1 MRCGMY
7 CVNCG
12 VKLAD
17 TEEKCPLCNTAPGES
32 LPKRVPTK
40 ALYPKNC
47 YPETSVKPNAINGAM
62 LILFLIPLLVT
73 FFVDLQSDWQLDWF
87 WYVAGALVLAYIVL
101 ALPVW
106 FRNPNP
112 VIFVPCDFAA
122 SALYLLLINALTG
135 GKWYLSFAL
144 PTTVSIG
151 LIVTTVVVLLRY
163 LRKGRLYIWGGA
175 IIAMGTVMLL
185 LEWLLS
191 VTFQVAFVGWSVY
204 PLTVL
209 ALLGGLL
216 IFLAINSSARERM
229 ERKFFF

>member
-1 MRCGMY
+1 MY

-17 TEEKCPLCNTAPGES
+17 TEEKCPLCNTAPGEP
-32 LPKRVPTK
+32 LVRREPAR
-40 ALYPKNC
+40 ALYPKNRH
-47 YPETSVKPNAINGAM
+47 PEASVKPGAINGAL

-175 IIAMGTVMLL
+175 IIAMSTVMLL

>member
-1 MRCGMY
+1 MY

-17 TEEKCPLCNTAPGES
+17 TEEKCPLCNTAPGEP
-32 LPKRVPTK
+32 LARREPAR
-40 ALYPKNC
+40 ALYPKNR
-47 YPETSVKPNAINGAM
+47 YPEASVKPGVINGAL

-73 FFVDLQSDWQLDWF
+73 FFVNLQTGQRLDWF
-87 WYVAGALVLAYIVL
+87 WYVAGALVLAYVVL
-101 ALPVW
+101 ALPIW

-122 SALYLLLINALTG
+122 SALYLLLINLLTG

-144 PTTVSIG
+144 PVTVSVG
-151 LIVTTVVVLLRY
+151 LIVTTVVVLLWY
-163 LRKGRLYIWGGA
+163 LRKGRLYIFGGA

-185 LEWLLS
+185 VEWLLS

>member
-1 MRCGMY
+1 MY

-17 TEEKCPLCNTAPGES
+17 TEEKCPLCNTAPGEP
-32 LPKRVPTK
+32 LARREPAR
-40 ALYPKNC
+40 ALYPKNR
-47 YPETSVKPNAINGAM
+47 YPEASVKPSAVNGTI
-62 LILFLIPLLVT
+62 LVLFLIPLLVT
-73 FFVDLQSDWQLDWF
+73 FFVDLQTGQRLDWF
-87 WYVAGALVLAYIVL
+87 WYVAGALVLAYVVL
-101 ALPVW
+101 ALPIW

-122 SALYLLLINALTG
+122 SALYLLLINLLTG
-135 GKWYLSFAL
+135 GNWYLSFAL
-144 PTTVSIG
+144 PVTVSVG
-151 LIVTTVVVLLRY
+151 LIVTTVVVLLWY
-163 LRKGRLYIWGGA
+163 LRKGRLYIFGGA

>member
-1 MRCGMY
+1 MY
-7 CVNCG
+7 CVYCG

-17 TEEKCPLCNTAPGES
+17 SEERCPLCSTASGES
-32 LPKRVPTK
+32 LIKREPAR
-40 ALYPKNC
+40 ALYPKNR
-47 YPETSVKPNAINGAM
+47 YPEASVKPGAINGTL

-73 FFVDLQSDWQLDWF
+73 FFVDLQTGQRLDWF
-87 WYVAGALVLAYIVL
+87 WYVAGALVLAYVVL
-101 ALPVW
+101 ALPIW
-106 FRNPNP
+106 FQNPNP

-122 SALYLLLINALTG
+122 SALYLLLINLLTG

-144 PTTVSIG
+144 PVTVSVG

-163 LRKGRLYIWGGA
+163 LRKGRLYIFGGA

>member
-1 MRCGMY
+1 MY

-12 VKLAD
+12 VRLAD
-17 TEEKCPLCNTAPGES
+17 TEEKCPLCNTAPGEP
-32 LPKRVPTK
+32 LARREPAR
-40 ALYPKNC
+40 ALYPKNR
-47 YPETSVKPNAINGAM
+47 YPEAAVKPGAINGAL
-62 LILFLIPLLVT
+62 LILLLIPLLVT
-73 FFVDLQSDWQLDWF
+73 FFVDLQTGQKLDWF
-87 WYVAGALVLAYIVL
+87 WYVAGALVLAYVVL
-101 ALPVW
+101 ALPIW
-106 FRNPNP
+106 FRKPNP

-122 SALYLLLINALTG
+122 SALYLLLINLLTG

-144 PTTVSIG
+144 PLTVSVG

-163 LRKGRLYIWGGA
+163 LRKGRLYIFGGA
-175 IIAMGTVMLL
+175 SIAMGTVMLL